1 MNLKML
7 VAVFAFAG
15 LISESAYST
24 AGKTLNTK
32 PSQKA
37 AGVSVKIPECN
48 ERPEF
53 LSQNRTEVEITQIPK
68 IVLVG
73 KRAEHY
79 VESKTSK
86 LKLHGVQNFTKSASK
101 IVCGT
106 ARQRESQSFS
116 LYAPTL
122 IDFSSGK
129 GISNAVWQFQMMAN
143 PKEFG
148 MWNRQSRILSRSES
162 LHKTLQDVGGKVQI
176 YQLSQ
181 NEYEILISKESD
193 NSTEYL
199 SIRFDAVNHL

>member
-7 VAVFAFAG
+7 VVVFSFAG
-15 LISESAYST
+15 LISQSAHST
-24 AGKTLNTK
+24 AGKNLNTK

-37 AGVSVKIPECN
+37 SGVSVKIPECN

-53 LSQNRTEVEITQIPK
+53 LSQNKTEIEITQIPK
-68 IVLVG
+68 VILVG
-73 KRAEHY
+73 KKAEHY
-79 VESKTSK
+79 VQSKTSK
-86 LKLHGVQNFTKSASK
+86 LKLHGVQNFKKSASK
-101 IVCGT
+101 IICGT
-106 ARQRESQSFS
+106 ARQRENQSFS

-129 GISNAVWQFQMMAN
+129 GISSAVWQFQMMAN

-148 MWNRQSRILSRSES
+148 VWNRQSRILSRSEA
-162 LHKTLQDVGGKVQI
+162 LQKTLQEIGGKVQI

-181 NEYEILISKESD
+181 NEYEILISKESE
-193 NSTEYL
+193 SSSEYL